1 MYMYSEVTLHV
12 HVSAVPVQVGKGCC
26 SALKGLGA
34 VCYVTEVDPICAL
47 QAWYSYSI
55 HVYMYIHVHVHVY
68 IQQHTALYTH
78 TLYIESSGSHVM
90 SLCTCSSCTCIM
102 FPCSLVVQYGRAPC
116 GETG

>member
-55 HVYMYIHVHVHVY
+55 HVHVY
-68 IQQHTALYTH
+68 IQQLTHSAIYTH
-78 TLYIESSGSHVM
+78 TVY
-90 SLCTCSSCTCIM
+90 
-102 FPCSLVVQYGRAPC
+102 
-116 GETG
+116 